1 MKVAIM
7 GAGISGLACAIILE
21 KHGVEPEIFESR
33 SMVGDRFVNGEVLL
47 SMFTRPVNDSIAYLS
62 EKFGIYLHPAA
73 GISKLT
79 FYSKHEKAVIEG
91 QLGFSNIRGREKNSF
106 EAQLARQV
114 KSNIHFNSKKT
125 YEELLADYTHVV
137 MATGDSDY
145 AKKTRNFREDLT
157 VSVKGATVEGSFDP
171 YEVKAW
177 LDYEIAPFGY
187 GYLIPFSEKEANLV
201 VAIPDIPENANI
213 DIEVLWDRYYQKVQA
228 ELEQALPITDRFKI
242 TGYALG
248 VCQSGRIGNTFYV
261 GNCFGAMMPFM
272 GFGQHASWMTG
283 IYAAH
288 DLCGLGNYEE
298 LTKPIRQ
305 SYENSIVLR
314 RTMEHLSNETLD
326 VIIRNIS
333 GYWGER
339 LLTSPN
345 INPLK
350 IASYLLR
357 PYVKLKQ

>member
-7 GAGISGLACAIILE
+7 GAGISGLACAITLE
-21 KHGVEPEIFESR
+21 QHGIEPVIFESR
-33 SMVGDRFVNGEVLL
+33 SMIGDRFVNAEVLL

-62 EKFGIYLHPAA
+62 EQFGIFLHPAA
-73 GISKLT
+73 GISKFT
-79 FYSKHEKAVIEG
+79 FYSKHEQAILEG
-91 QLGFSNIRGREKNSF
+91 QLGFTNVRGRQKNSF
-106 EAQLARQV
+106 EAQLGRQV
-114 KSNIHFNSKKT
+114 KSKIHYKSEKT

-145 AKKTRNFREDLT
+145 AKKTGNFREDLT
-157 VSVKGATVEGSFDP
+157 VSVKGATVEGQFDP

-177 LDYEIAPFGY
+177 LDYELAPFGY

-201 VAIPDIPENANI
+201 IAIPDIPEINTG
-213 DIEVLWDRYYQKVQA
+213 IETLWDRYYLKVQA
-228 ELEQALPITDRFKI
+228 ELGQALPVTDQFQI
-242 TGYALG
+242 TGYPLG
-248 VCQSGRIGNTFYV
+248 VCHSGRIGNTFYV

-283 IYAAH
+283 IYAAQ

-298 LTKPIRQ
+298 LTKPIRK
-305 SYENSIVLR
+305 SYENSLVLR

-326 VIIRNIS
+326 LIIRNLDS
-333 GYWGER
+333 YLGKK
-339 LLTSPN
+339 LLTSTTL
-345 INPLK
+345 NPLK

-357 PYVKLKQ
+357 PYIKLKS

>member
-1 MKVAIM
+1 M
-7 GAGISGLACAIILE
+7 GAGISGLACAITLE
-21 KHGVEPEIFESR
+21 KYGIQPAIFESR
-33 SMVGDRFVNGEVLL
+33 SMIGDRFVNAEVLL

-62 EKFGIYLHPAA
+62 EEFGIYLHPVA
-73 GISKLT
+73 GISRLT
-79 FYSKHEKAVIEG
+79 FYSKHEKAVLEG
-91 QLGFSNIRGREKNSF
+91 QLGFTNIRGREKNSF
-106 EAQLARQV
+106 EAQLGRQV
-114 KSNIHFNSKKT
+114 KSKIHYNSDKT

-157 VSVKGATVEGSFDP
+157 VSVKGATVEGCFDP
-171 YEVKAW
+171 YDVKAW

-201 VAIPDIPENANI
+201 IAIPDLPEINT
-213 DIEVLWDRYYQKVQA
+213 DIETLWDRYYLKVQA
-228 ELEQALPITDRFKI
+228 ELEQVLPISDGFKI
-242 TGYALG
+242 TGYPIGLCHA
-248 VCQSGRIGNTFYV
+248 GRIGNTFYV

-288 DLCGLGNYEE
+288 DLCGLGSYEE

-326 VIIRNIS
+326 IIIHNLS
-333 GYWGER
+333 GYLGKK
-339 LLTSPN
+339 LFTSPSL
-345 INPLK
+345 NPLK
-350 IASYLLR
+350 LASYLLR
-357 PYVKLKQ
+357 PYIKLK